1 MVEYSGYIP
10 LQPMDWGKVAQEA
23 AKPITDVIQ
32 ERENQ
37 RRELNKINQDA
48 LSEVNK
54 YSQSKAP
61 TGAEFIMTASQSAR
75 SYIMSQYQLLISGE
89 ITPEQFKRN
98 TQNSKDSFKNLD
110 IYINNINK
118 DIQEAQ
124 ARVDSGEAGS
134 FEIFLNE
141 QRSRMLNLGS
151 KLPTFSN
158 DGFMYVVDRDG
169 KVNDL
174 QSLNM
179 GINKRP
185 QKVNVIESVDKA
197 VKGLGLGAFNQ
208 NGKYVIS
215 QQLVGEWKKTKESIA
230 GSILDNNTK
239 IYSVLADNKTGYSLT
254 DDESKV
260 NETTILV
267 KPDENGEMIP
277 QITEEQKKIAKE
289 FVEKVIEGRV
299 SYKEEKQDPY
309 KGWEL
314 SLKAK
319 EIQAK
324 QEELKRKGE
333 EKELPIKRRV
343 STINAILETG
353 DPGAAIGALTQGVS
367 GRGSADDPQNEAYA
381 GYTFSGV
388 APSGSGYVAILTRK
402 GEEGKPS
409 DKKQIF
415 YTKEAMIS
423 ALNGALN
430 STAGSDEYKTIS
442 PEEILPYFKGATTT
456 NQAQQTGTV
465 QGGSVR

>member
-37 RRELNKINQDA
+37 RKELNKINQDA
-48 LSEVNK
+48 LAEVNK

-61 TGAEFIMTASQSAR
+61 TGAEFIMTASQNAR
-75 SYIMSQYQLLISGE
+75 SYIMSQYQLLTSGE

-110 IYINNINK
+110 IYIKDINK

-134 FEIFLNE
+134 FEEWLNG
-141 QRSRMLNLGS
+141 QRAKLLNLGS

-185 QKVNVIESVDKA
+185 QRVKVIDSVDKA
-197 VKGLGLGAFNQ
+197 VKGLGLGALNQ

-215 QQLVGEWKKTKESIA
+215 QQLVGEWEKTKETIA
-230 GSILDNNTK
+230 NSMLDNNAK

-267 KPDENGEMIP
+267 KADENGQLTP
-277 QITEEQKKIAKE
+277 QITDEQKKIAKE
-289 FVEKVIEGRV
+289 YIDKVISGRV

-314 SLKAK
+314 SLKAR
-319 EIQAK
+319 
-324 QEELKRKGE
+324 ELKAKEQELKEKGIE
-333 EKELPIKRRV
+333 RELPLVRRAA
-343 STINAILETG
+343 TIERILSTG
-353 DPGAAIGALTQGVS
+353 DPGPAIGALTQGLS
-367 GRGSADDPQNEAYA
+367 GRSSAEDPENEAYA

-402 GEEGKPS
+402 GEKGKPS
-409 DKKQIF
+409 DKKQVF

-430 STAGSDEYKTIS
+430 STGGSDEYKTIS
-442 PEEILPYFKGATTT
+442 PEEIIPYFKTNIDGANKNNTKR
-456 NQAQQTGTV
+456 GELD
-465 QGGSVR
+465 